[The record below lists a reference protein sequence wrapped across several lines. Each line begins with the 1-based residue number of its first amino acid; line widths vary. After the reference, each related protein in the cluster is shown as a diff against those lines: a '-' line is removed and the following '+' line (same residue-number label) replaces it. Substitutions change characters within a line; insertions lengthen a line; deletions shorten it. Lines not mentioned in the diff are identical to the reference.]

1 MHSFKQATQYRT
13 YHARQI
19 TKIVNAKRTSSS
31 FSRGVT
37 RYEKRSPARAKGNI
51 GFKNEGMST
60 LGSLLI
66 HPMGAKIPT
75 PIICVDA
82 ANATASCASMFFM
95 VRIGRKT
102 TPPAT
107 GYI

>member
-1 MHSFKQATQYRT
+1 M
-13 YHARQI
+13 
-19 TKIVNAKRTSSS
+19 VNAKSTSSS
-31 FSRGVT
+31 VFRGVT
-37 RYEKRSPARAKGNI
+37 RYENRSPARAQGNM

-66 HPMGAKIPT
+66 HPIGAKIPT

-107 GYI
+107 GYIIYREQAIV